1 MSSILKR
8 PVSPGPSPS
17 NSDSNSNPSGDRTAK
32 RVKLEENLQ
41 DSEELY
47 DPDLD
52 DGLARVGQVSAST
65 ELGSNLKEAKA
76 DAEAEAENGVQQ
88 ELLALLK
95 RPTGLDKLIALASLP
110 HPLPAFEPVCPL
122 TTTTACPESSTTCPY
137 PHYEPIIRPWTEPR
151 LGQCSYLNMCYGDPL
166 FHSNPSLI
174 NSGGQGP
181 GPGSSG
187 AGGKQC
193 RYQHYRLVPP
203 PSLVAD
209 HKHEEDRSRR
219 REKEREKRVPRISK
233 ALRRKLLGPR
243 LFSTMTANPVL
254 GAAHDDQDGM
264 KDGFQLGQSK
274 GVCEES
280 QWLNMDVRQLDE
292 KVLDP
297 PWDIHMNLPYLL
309 LTDDDLRRLP
319 IPSLQPTWG
328 LLALWV
334 TGRAMELARELFALW
349 GYRRVDEVV
358 WVKTG
363 QLGGLVRTGRT
374 GHWLN
379 HTCEHLLLAVKLPP
393 VSEFPDRNA
402 PIPWGDPALAHLRRG
417 IDGDVVVSEVRETSR
432 KPDEVYGLLERMVP
446 SGRKLEIFGRTH
458 NTRPKWLTI
467 GNQRKQ
473 TRGIL
478 TAVPVTAAEENA
490 LTCLQLV
497 IAKWLTPNSS
507 ERWKKPRSC

>member
-8 PVSPGPSPS
+8 PASPIPSASGP
-17 NSDSNSNPSGDRTAK
+17 NHTAK
-32 RVKLEENLQ
+32 KVKLEEAIQ
-41 DSEELY
+41 DTEELY

-52 DGLARVGQVSAST
+52 DGLARVGQVSPTSSP
-65 ELGSNLKEAKA
+65 GSDLKEAKA
-76 DAEAEAENGVQQ
+76 EVETDGEVQQ
-88 ELLALLK
+88 EILALLK

-110 HPLPAFEPVCPL
+110 DPLPAFEPVCPQ
-122 TTTTACPESSTTCPY
+122 TTTTACPESSITCPY

-181 GPGSSG
+181 GPGTSG

-193 RYQHYRLVPP
+193 RYQHYRLIPP
-203 PSLVAD
+203 PSLVAN
-209 HKHEEDRSRR
+209 HEHIEDRSRR
-219 REKEREKRVPRISK
+219 RENERERRVPKISK
-233 ALRRKLLGPR
+233 ALREKLLGPR
-243 LFSTMTANPVL
+243 LFSTTIANAAS
-254 GAAHDDQDGM
+254 GAGYDDQDGT
-264 KDGFQLGQSK
+264 KERK
-274 GVCEES
+274 GVCSES

-292 KVLDP
+292 KVLGKFELILADP

-402 PIPWGDPALAHLRRG
+402 PISWGDPALAHLKRG

-446 SGRKLEIFGRTH
+446 SGRKLEIFGRKH

-490 LTCLQLV
+490 LTCLQLA